1 MPAQFEEGH
10 GGYSYEGGELDVFT
24 LATNWK
30 AYWASRVERHV
41 GSRVLE
47 VGAGLGATARVLCRN
62 QKRWIAL
69 EPDPALARRMREE
82 IDAGR
87 LPAICEV
94 RVGKLEDLGASELF
108 DTILYIDVLEHIQ
121 DDRGELEQAAARL
134 DQGGCVVVIAPAHQ
148 FLYTAFDQAIGHF
161 RRYDREMITS
171 LKPRGLKLSRFEYL
185 DSVGFFASLGNR
197 WLLKSSSP
205 TSSQIKVWDRLMV
218 PLSRCLDPLLQ
229 HRFGKSVLAVW
240 SKSQTPGSA

>member
-1 MPAQFEEGH
+1 VPAQLEEGSGH
-10 GGYSYEGGELDVFT
+10 YSYEGSELDVFT

-30 AYWASRVERHV
+30 AYWASRVEQHV

-47 VGAGLGATARVLCRN
+47 VGAGLGATARTLCKS
-62 QKRWIAL
+62 QTKWIAL
-69 EPDPALARRMREE
+69 EPDPALARRMRAE

-94 RVGKLEDLGASELF
+94 RVGKLEDIDTSERF

-121 DDRGELEQAAARL
+121 DDRGELERAAVRL
-134 DQGGCVVVIAPAHQ
+134 EQGGCVVVIAPAHQ
-148 FLYTAFDQAIGHF
+148 YLYTAFDKAIGHF
-161 RRYDREMITS
+161 RRYDRGMIAS
-171 LKPRGLKLSRFEYL
+171 LEPSGLKLSRFEYL
-185 DSVGFFASLGNR
+185 DSVGFLASLGNR

-205 TSSQIKVWDRLMV
+205 SASQIKLWDRLMV
-218 PLSRCLDPLLQ
+218 PLSRCLDPFLQ

-240 SKSQTPGSA
+240 CKN